1 MDGEFIFVLIACLML
16 LLVFLAQTWLFLAQ
30 TWWIWVSILILAVI
44 GSVFLLIFVSRK
56 PSRSPEGEAGVDQ
69 NRWRD

>member
-16 LLVFLAQTWLFLAQ
+16 LAVFLAQ

-56 PSRSPEGEAGVDQ
+56 PSRSPVGEAGVDQ

>member
-1 MDGEFIFVLIACLML
+1 MDGEVIFVLIAYLML
-16 LLVFLAQTWLFLAQ
+16 LAVFLAQ

-56 PSRSPEGEAGVDQ
+56 PSRSPVGEAGVDQ
-69 NRWRD
+69 NRWRN

>member
-1 MDGEFIFVLIACLML
+1 MDGEVIFVLIAYLML
-16 LLVFLAQTWLFLAQ
+16 LAVFLAQ

>member
-1 MDGEFIFVLIACLML
+1 MDGEVLLGNVILVLIACLML
-16 LLVFLAQTWLFLAQ
+16 LAVFLAQ

-56 PSRSPEGEAGVDQ
+56 PSRSPVGEAGVDQ

>member
-1 MDGEFIFVLIACLML
+1 MDGEVLLGNVILVLIACLML
-16 LLVFLAQTWLFLAQ
+16 LAVFLAQ

>member
-1 MDGEFIFVLIACLML
+1 MDGEVIFVLIAWLML
-16 LLVFLAQTWLFLAQ
+16 LAVFLAQ

>member
-1 MDGEFIFVLIACLML
+1 MDGEVLLGNVIFVLIACLML
-16 LLVFLAQTWLFLAQ
+16 LAVFLAQ

-56 PSRSPEGEAGVDQ
+56 PSRSPVGEAGVDQ

>member
-16 LLVFLAQTWLFLAQ
+16 LLVFLAQ